1 LRPTAERG
9 ELTGYA
15 AALDDLWVGVRPTL
29 AALDRVAAEPELLDD
44 ADLDGLRYSLHLA
57 AELAHGLVPPPEA
70 GWPHAELGEA
80 LAGAREATGIVADA
94 LEDGG
99 LEAAE
104 PLVWEWR
111 GALFNVRLAHR
122 RLAAVESR
130 AVDVFTD
137 LPRRSHRSTV
147 ATALVVGGAGLVLCG
162 AMAGMWMFWTVGIVL
177 VLGSLPVSSPP
188 A

>member
-1 LRPTAERG
+1 MRPTAERG

-29 AALDRVAAEPELLDD
+29 AALDRAAAEPEVLEDV
-44 ADLDGLRYSLHLA
+44 DLDGLRYSLHRA
-57 AELAHGLVPPPEA
+57 AELAHGLEPPPEA

-80 LAGAREATGIVADA
+80 LAAAREATGIVADA
-94 LEDGG
+94 LDEGG
-99 LEAAE
+99 VEAAE

-122 RLAAVESR
+122 RLAAVERRSID
-130 AVDVFTD
+130 AFPD
-137 LPRRSHRSTV
+137 LPRRTHRSTV

-162 AMAGMWMFWTVGIVL
+162 AMAGMWVLWTVGIVL
-177 VLGSLPVSSPP
+177 VLSSLPVSAPP
-188 A
+188 P